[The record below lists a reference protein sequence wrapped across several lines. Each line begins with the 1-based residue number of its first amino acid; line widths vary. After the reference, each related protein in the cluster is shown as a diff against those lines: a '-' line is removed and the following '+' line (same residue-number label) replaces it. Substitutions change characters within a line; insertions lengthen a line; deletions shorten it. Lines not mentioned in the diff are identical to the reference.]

1 MTGET
6 QTVVDEQ
13 NPWPGLDA
21 FGESAQRFFNGRENE
36 AAALRRLVLN
46 APLTVLFSASG
57 LGKTSL
63 IQAGLFPLLRKENC
77 LPIRIRLDCRD
88 RSAPLID
95 QIKQSLK
102 DQFSALHVDAP
113 PLNGNGTLWQYLHR
127 DGLEIWSQRNQLLI
141 PVFVLDQFEEVFT
154 LGAENLAAVNQL
166 LIDVADLVENR
177 IPTTLANAL
186 KGDERASSGLSFE
199 SQHYRVVLSFR
210 EDFLPYV
217 EGWKRQMP
225 SILRNRL
232 RLLPMT
238 GERAFKAVHDT
249 APQFVDETLAW
260 KIVHFVA
267 AAQDNGSGSHVSLT
281 DAAQELSIEP
291 ALLSLVCEGLN
302 QKRKAQNKSSF
313 DDALLTGTG
322 QSIVADFYE
331 RQVSDLPDNVQR
343 FIENE
348 LITERG
354 FRKPCDVDD
363 AQTIHGVTRE
373 ELGVLENRRILR
385 IEPQHGTDRI
395 ELIHDLLTGVV
406 RQHRERRRSKEK
418 TEKRRREQR
427 QKQRALL
434 TIGAIILLAIL
445 SAAGISL
452 GVLARRAQRDAERAQ
467 IAEAEVAKQS
477 QQAASKALQE
487 NDRFKEL
494 DKAAARRQEGFY
506 LLREQKYDAALQA
519 FKSAL
524 GTYQQQNARKTDQI
538 STLIDIGDILALV
551 LNFDEAE
558 NAYKQAQE
566 ISTAEADQTL
576 KGKVLESLASLK
588 ERQSRLQEA
597 LKYYVEAN
605 SVYQKVGDARGSGR
619 VLERLAYEA
628 EQTHAPEK
636 AINYYQGALKAYNFA
651 GDELGKKRVQQA
663 LSRLLG
669 YWGFLLDLGS
679 GQVHQ
684 LNSDTVNIGRDVP
697 GVKNDI
703 SFPGPGNL
711 VSRRHLAISRDMR
724 IDDMR
729 SRNGTTLNARVLPY
743 GIGAKLSDHD
753 VIVLANVVPL
763 QFWLTKPPASFA
775 IPKDAWAVSVE
786 GESKGYRYLT
796 GQEYSWTIED
806 GKLVF
811 HTGFSNSAVLRLRR
825 VNDTPQMM
833 IVNNQWKVAST
844 IKETDYEYK
853 TYAINA
859 GEWLDHPDGPLRFVK
874 LSPDE
879 KSISEEGPAIQFVLL
894 NAPVQ

>member
-1 MTGET
+1 MTGES

-88 RSAPLID
+88 QSAPLID

-102 DQFSALHVDAP
+102 DQFSILHVDAP

-127 DGLEIWSQRNQLLI
+127 DGLEIWSQHNQLLI
-141 PVFVLDQFEEVFT
+141 PIFVLDQFEEVFT
-154 LGAENLAAVNQL
+154 LGNENRAAVNQL

-177 IPTTLANAL
+177 IPATLANAL
-186 KGDERASSGLSFE
+186 KADEAAGSGLSFD

-210 EDFLPYV
+210 EDFLPNA

-238 GERAFKAVHDT
+238 GERAFKAVHDG
-249 APQFVDETLAW
+249 APQLVDETLAW

-267 AAQDNGSGSHVSLT
+267 AAQDDGSGSQVSLT
-281 DAAQELSIEP
+281 ETAQELSIEP

-302 QKRKAQNKSSF
+302 QKRKAQNKPVF
-313 DDALLTGTG
+313 DEALLTGTG

-331 RQVSDLPDNVQR
+331 REVRDLPDNVQR

-354 FRKPCDVDD
+354 YRKPCDVDD
-363 AQTIHGVTRE
+363 AQTIHGVTLE
-373 ELGVLENRRILR
+373 ELRVLEDRRLLR
-385 IEPQHGTDRI
+385 IEPQHGTDRV

-418 TEKRRREQR
+418 TEKRRRERR

-434 TIGAIILLAIL
+434 TVGVIGLLAVL
-445 SAAGISL
+445 SATAAWGFLLS
-452 GVLARRAQRDAERAQ
+452 RRAQR
-467 IAEAEVAKQS
+467 AEAVVARQSQESARQAKQ
-477 QQAASKALQE
+477 QNERFTRLDQAVE
-487 NDRFKEL
+487 
-494 DKAAARRQEGFY
+494 RRQAGFN
-506 LLREQKYDAALQA
+506 LLRERNYDAALQS
-519 FKSAL
+519 FRSAL
-524 GTYQQQNARKTDQI
+524 TTYQQQNARSADQI
-538 STLIDIGDILALV
+538 STLIDIGDTLALV
-551 LNFDEAE
+551 GKFAEAE
-558 NAYKQAQE
+558 NTYTEAQK
-566 ISTAEADQTL
+566 IPTAESDQAL
-576 KGKVLESLASLK
+576 QGKVLESLASLK
-588 ERQSRLQEA
+588 ERQNRLDEA
-597 LKYYVEAN
+597 LKYYADAN
-605 SVYQKVGDARGSGR
+605 SVYQKAGDARGSGR
-619 VLERLAYEA
+619 VLERLAFEA
-628 EQTHAPEK
+628 EGAHAPEK
-636 AINYYQGALKAYNFA
+636 AINYYQGALKAYSFA
-651 GDELGKKRVQQA
+651 GDELGKMRAQQA
-663 LSRLLG
+663 VSRLLG
-669 YWGFLLDLGS
+669 YWGFLVDLRS
-679 GQVHQ
+679 GQIHQ
-684 LNSDTVNIGRDVP
+684 LRSDTVNIGRDVP
-697 GVKNDI
+697 GVTNDI
-703 SFPGPGNL
+703 SFPGLGNL
-711 VSRRHLAISRDMR
+711 VSRRHVAISRGMH

-729 SRNGTTLNARVLPY
+729 SRNGTTLNARVLRY
-743 GIGAKLSDHD
+743 GNGAKFGDHD

-763 QFWLTKPPASFA
+763 QVWLTKPPASFS
-775 IPKDAWAVSVE
+775 IPKDAWAISVE
-786 GESKGYRYLT
+786 GEPQGYRYLT

-806 GKLVF
+806 GKLAF
-811 HTGFSNSAVLRLRR
+811 HTGFSNSAVLELRR
-825 VNDTPQMM
+825 VKDTPQMM
-833 IVNNQWKVAST
+833 IVNQGWKVAFT
-844 IKETDYEYK
+844 VKETDYEYK
-853 TYAINA
+853 TYLVKT

-879 KSISEEGPAIQFVLL
+879 KSISVEGPAIQLVLL
-894 NAPVQ
+894 NAPEQ